1 MKRDE
6 SLGALLEGN
15 TKYYRMSRRVWLS
28 LAVGMFGLWT
38 LLRGL
43 SDDVW
48 ALDYTAAALA
58 AAAYAFMLIS
68 DLTDEIRSSKSIIA
82 EFLRVTVGGESVGV
96 PIESIFAITE
106 MARMSRRV
114 WLSLAVGMFG
124 LWTLLRGL
132 SDDVWALDYTA
143 AALAAAAYA
152 FMLISDL
159 TDEIRSLKSIIAEFL
174 PGGRQGPGVG

>member
-1 MKRDE
+1 
-6 SLGALLEGN
+6 
-15 TKYYRMSRRVWLS
+15 
-28 LAVGMFGLWT
+28 
-38 LLRGL
+38 
-43 SDDVW
+43 
-48 ALDYTAAALA
+48 
-58 AAAYAFMLIS
+58 MLIS